1 MFKVQMKYIDAND
14 IEEPLMFDCQHVNF
28 DSSGYQFKNIVIDN
42 CVIEDL
48 EVNNDDIASIR
59 IR

>member
-1 MFKVQMKYIDAND
+1 MFKVQIKHIDAND
-14 IEEPLMFDCQHVNF
+14 IEEPMMFDCQHVNF
-28 DSSGYQFKNIVIDN
+28 NMNGYQFKNIVMDN

-48 EVNNDDIASIR
+48 EVNRDEVASIR